1 MKKLSFVNKV
11 VFVLNTFFAVL
22 LLLSYILP
30 YVFPKRFPL
39 ISVLSLTVPVFII
52 VNAAFVLYWLVQLRR
67 QFILSLLILLIG
79 YKYVGAMY
87 RLSGVS
93 ESKEENTMKLMTFNV
108 RIFNA
113 YDWLPDKDV
122 PEKII
127 ELVTRESPDVFCVQ
141 EFHHEQ
147 ENAFN
152 TGYPYQF
159 IKYTTRNN
167 RTGQAIFS
175 RYPIVERGSL
185 EFPKTGNNALY
196 ADIVKGK
203 DTVRIY
209 NLHLESLHLVPA
221 KEHIIVEDPEALY
234 KRMGKAFAL
243 QHRQV
248 EIFDAH
254 RRECR
259 HRMIVAGDFNNT
271 PYSYVYKRIKG
282 AMKDTFIEKGSGFG
296 RSYDFDYF
304 PLRIDFILTD
314 ADIDIMAHKNY
325 TETLSDHYPVM
336 ATFKL
341 PESGE
346 K

>member
-1 MKKLSFVNKV
+1 MSFINKI
-11 VFVLNTFFAVL
+11 VFVINTFFAVL

-30 YVFPKRFPL
+30 YVFPRKFPL

-52 VNAAFVLYWLVQLRR
+52 VNAVFILYWLLQLKR
-67 QFILSLLILLIG
+67 QFLLSFLILLVG

-87 RLSGVS
+87 RLSGRS
-93 ESKEENTMKLMTFNV
+93 ESDEEGILKLMTYNV

-113 YDWLPDKDV
+113 YDWLKDEDV
-122 PEKII
+122 PGKII
-127 ELVTRESPDVFCVQ
+127 SLVEKESPDVLCVQ
-141 EFHHEQ
+141 EFYHEQ
-147 ENAFN
+147 EDAFN
-152 TGYPYQF
+152 KNYPYQF
-159 IKYTTRNN
+159 IKYTTKNN

-175 RYPIVERGSL
+175 RYPIVARGSL

-209 NLHLESLHLVPA
+209 NLHLESLHIVPS
-221 KEHIIVEDPEALY
+221 KEHIIVEDPEVLY

-243 QHRQV
+243 QHDQV

-254 RRECR
+254 RKACKYKI
-259 HRMIVAGDFNNT
+259 IVTGDFNNT
-271 PYSYVYKRIKG
+271 AYSYVYKRIRG
-282 AMKDTFIEKGSGFG
+282 EMKDTFIEEGSGFG

-314 ADIDIMAHKNY
+314 PDIEILAHKNY
-325 TETLSDHYPVM
+325 EDRLSDHYPVM
-336 ATFKL
+336 ATLKL
-341 PESGE
+341 PGSGE
-346 K
+346 EE

>member
-1 MKKLSFVNKV
+1 M
-11 VFVLNTFFAVL
+11 
-22 LLLSYILP
+22 LLLSYVLP
-30 YVFPKRFPL
+30 YVFPKKFPL
-39 ISVLSLTVPVFII
+39 ISVLSLTVPVFIM
-52 VNAAFVLYWLVQLRR
+52 VNAVFMLYWLLQLKR
-67 QFILSLLILLIG
+67 QFLLSFLILLVG

-93 ESKEENTMKLMTFNV
+93 ESSEEGAIKLMTYNV

-113 YDWLPDKDV
+113 YNWLESEDV

-127 ELVTRESPDVFCVQ
+127 ELVNKESPDVLCVQ
-141 EFHHEQ
+141 EFHHKQ
-147 ENAFN
+147 EDAFN
-152 TGYPYQF
+152 RNYPYQF
-159 IKYTTRNN
+159 IKYTTTKNK
-167 RTGQAIFS
+167 TGQAIFS

-185 EFPKTGNNALY
+185 EFPKTGNNAVFV
-196 ADIVKGK
+196 DIVKER

-209 NLHLESLHLVPA
+209 NLHLESLHMVPA
-221 KEHIIVEDPEALY
+221 KEHIIVENPEMLY

-243 QHRQV
+243 QHDQV

-254 RRECR
+254 RKACKYK
-259 HRMIVAGDFNNT
+259 IVVAGDFNNT

-282 AMKDTFIEKGSGFG
+282 GMNDTFIEKGNGFG

-314 ADIDIMAHKNY
+314 PDIKILAHKNY
-325 TETLSDHYPVM
+325 KEKLSDHYPVM

-341 PESGE
+341 PGSEE
-346 K
+346 KKEEVN